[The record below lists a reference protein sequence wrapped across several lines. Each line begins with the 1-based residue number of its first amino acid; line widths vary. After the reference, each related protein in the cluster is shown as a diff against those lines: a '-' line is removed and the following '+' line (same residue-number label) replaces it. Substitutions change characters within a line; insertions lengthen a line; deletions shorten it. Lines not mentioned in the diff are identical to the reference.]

1 MTMDSKH
8 KRTRIV
14 FQLLGFYVLFQ
25 FFWWAIHI
33 IQLHGEIY
41 ELQSQLNYTDLSGA
55 DAYDLY
61 RKKVWMVTGEG
72 VVFMLL
78 LIIGMWQIAR
88 AMRRESDLA
97 RQERNFTLSITH
109 ELKTPVATLRLF
121 LETMQA
127 RELSAEQKKKILADA
142 VNETHRLDHLVENIL
157 LSKRLEQKADAQK
170 GVVNLSNI
178 VNERTSKLQ
187 AVLCVDH
194 PLEVEVEPNCVVF
207 GDQLELESLLTNLV
221 DNARK
226 YTPVNTSIEVKLFR
240 RKQKIV
246 LSVLDQ
252 GPGIPEKERINI
264 FKKFYRVGNEETRN
278 SKGTGLG
285 LYIVSRIAHQHGGTV
300 GILERQGGGAIFEV
314 SLPEI
319 DQEHD

>member
-1 MTMDSKH
+1 MMNTKNRS
-8 KRTRIV
+8 TRIV

-41 ELQSQLNYTDLSGA
+41 DLQSQLNDNDLSSS
-55 DAYDLY
+55 DAYELY
-61 RKKVWMVTGEG
+61 TKKVWMVAGEG
-72 VVFMLL
+72 AVFMLL
-78 LIIGMWQIAR
+78 LVIGMWQIAR
-88 AMRRESDLA
+88 AMRRESILA

-109 ELKTPVATLRLF
+109 ELKTPVATVRLF
-121 LETMQA
+121 LETMQT
-127 RELSAEQKKKILADA
+127 RELSPDQKTKILAEA

-178 VNERTSKLQ
+178 VNERTLILQ
-187 AVLCVDH
+187 AVLCTDH
-194 PLEVEVEPNCVVF
+194 PLIVEVEPNCVIT

-226 YTPVNTSIEVKLFR
+226 YTPEGSPIEVKLFR
-240 RKQKIV
+240 RQQKII

-252 GPGIPEKERINI
+252 GPGIPEKERLNV
-264 FKKFYRVGNEETRN
+264 FKKFYRIGNEETRN

-285 LYIVSRIAHQHGGTV
+285 LYIVSRIAFQHRGTV
-300 GILERQGGGAIFEV
+300 GILEREGGGAIFEI
-314 SLPEI
+314 SLPSIE
-319 DQEHD
+319 QQHD

>member
-1 MTMDSKH
+1 MTMDTKH

-61 RKKVWMVTGEG
+61 QKKVWMVTGEG

-88 AMRRESDLA
+88 AMRRESNLA

-194 PLEVEVEPNCVVF
+194 PLEVEVEPNCVVI

-226 YTPVNTSIEVKLFR
+226 YTPVNSPIEVKLFR

-246 LSVLDQ
+246 LSVIDQ
-252 GPGIPEKERINI
+252 GPGIPDKERINI

-285 LYIVSRIAHQHGGTV
+285 LYIVSRIAHQHNGTV

-314 SLPEI
+314 TLPEI
-319 DQEHD
+319 NQEHD

>member
-1 MTMDSKH
+1 MNIKNRS
-8 KRTRIV
+8 TRIV

-41 ELQSQLNYTDLSGA
+41 DLQIQLNYNDLSSS
-55 DAYDLY
+55 DAYELFT
-61 RKKVWMVTGEG
+61 KKVWMVAGEG
-72 VVFMLL
+72 AVFMLL
-78 LIIGMWQIAR
+78 LIVGMWQIAR
-88 AMRRESDLA
+88 AMKRESNLA

-121 LETMQA
+121 LETMQT
-127 RELSAEQKKKILADA
+127 RELRLEQKTKILAEA

-178 VNERTSKLQ
+178 VNERTLILQ
-187 AVLCVDH
+187 AVLCTDH
-194 PLEVEVEPNCVVF
+194 PLIAEVEPDCVVT

-226 YTPVNTSIEVKLFR
+226 YTPEGSPIEVKLFR
-240 RKQKIV
+240 RQQKII
-246 LSVLDQ
+246 LSVVDQ
-252 GPGIPEKERINI
+252 GPGIPEKERLNV
-264 FKKFYRVGNEETRN
+264 FKKFYRIGNEETRN

-285 LYIVSRIAHQHGGTV
+285 LYIVSRITFQHAGTV
-300 GILERQGGGAIFEV
+300 GIMEPKGGGAIFEI
-314 SLPEI
+314 SLPAIEK
-319 DQEHD
+319 QHD